1 MSAHHSLLT
10 FVLFNGVVKRFVLCY
25 SLYLVLPEPE
35 TIQQLSD
42 EHRWNLLQHRR
53 FEIRITQ
60 SFEILRSRGIEPV
73 LIKGWAA
80 ALNYPDEK
88 SRVFADIDL
97 AVPRDQYKFVLEL
110 SRSAPLS
117 SMGVDVHREL
127 RHLDSAPWSELFERS
142 RLTGIDDYK
151 IRVLAPEDHLRV
163 LCTHWL
169 TDGGQ
174 YRDRLWDIYYAIKN
188 RPLDFDWKTCLG
200 EISRTRK
207 NWILTAIAITR
218 DYLELDVSDLPFVD
232 ELNSV
237 PEWVKNCL
245 EEEWASDVRLRPLQT
260 CLYNKTLLLQQI
272 KKRIPPNPIQATIES
287 EAKFDE
293 SSRVPLQFKSVM
305 LRLVP
310 SLNRVGRSIADKL
323 RRSQPS

>member
-1 MSAHHSLLT
+1 M
-10 FVLFNGVVKRFVLCY
+10 
-25 SLYLVLPEPE
+25 LPEPL

-42 EHRWNLLQHRR
+42 EQRWNLLQHRR

-80 ALNYPDEK
+80 ALNYPAEK

-97 AVPRDQYKFVLEL
+97 AVPRDQYKFALEL
-110 SRSAPLS
+110 SRSTPLS
-117 SMGVDVHREL
+117 SFGVDVHREL
-127 RHLDSAPWSELFERS
+127 RHLDSAPWGELFERS
-142 RLTGIDDYK
+142 RLTEIDDFK

-174 YRDRLWDIYYAIKN
+174 YRDRLWDIYYAIQN

-200 EISRTRK
+200 TISLTRK

-218 DYLELDVSDLPFVD
+218 DYFELDVSYLPFAD
-232 ELNSV
+232 ELTSV
-237 PEWVKNCL
+237 PEWVK
-245 EEEWASDVRLRPLQT
+245 
-260 CLYNKTLLLQQI
+260 K
-272 KKRIPPNPIQATIES
+272 
-287 EAKFDE
+287 
-293 SSRVPLQFKSVM
+293 
-305 LRLVP
+305 
-310 SLNRVGRSIADKL
+310 
-323 RRSQPS
+323 